1 MGIAKEERGEFLPT
15 VALAVGEV
23 VGNELSSLHAEGSK
37 AVALSGGAHE
47 KGEGYLGEVETGDV
61 GRLRNF
67 CECCAGTAVQA
78 QGGAVGK
85 CDCSFFDGKF
95 KVRYARRA
103 RGEDERFSVSDA
115 ELLA

>member
-1 MGIAKEERGEFLPT
+1 MGIAKEERGEFLQA

-23 VGNELSSLHAEGSK
+23 VGNELRAFHAEGGK
-37 AVALSGGAHE
+37 AVALLGGAHE

-61 GRLRNF
+61 GRLGNF

-85 CDCSFFDGKF
+85 CEFSFIDGEF
-95 KVRYARRA
+95 KVRYAGRA

-115 ELLA
+115 KVLA